1 MQPTARDMG
10 VDLDVEAPRLM
21 RQAVA
26 MTART
31 ALVALLCGAAA
42 IGFAPIFV
50 RWSEVGPSAT
60 AFWRIALAL
69 PLLALWRAAER
80 QRGGMDASLSAS
92 ERRRLLLAG
101 LFFAADLAV
110 WHWSIRFTSVANST
124 LLANFAPVFV
134 TLGGWLLLRQSV
146 TGRFLLGMSLALS
159 GAWLLMSGKA
169 AATAPA
175 AGHSLVGDALGLL
188 TAVFY
193 ASYILAVADLRRRC
207 STATIMVWS
216 GVACAPALL
225 AAALLSRETLLPATG
240 GGWAVLVG
248 LALISQVLGQSLIAS
263 ALATLPAS
271 FSSVGLL
278 FQPLCAALLAW
289 VLLAEPLGPRQA
301 LGGAIV
307 IAGVALSR
315 RGSAPV
321 AHRAPSVQ
329 DSE

>member
-1 MQPTARDMG
+1 
-10 VDLDVEAPRLM
+10 
-21 RQAVA
+21 
-26 MTART
+26 MTARI
-31 ALVALLCGAAA
+31 ALLALLSGAAA

-69 PLLALWRAAER
+69 PPLALWMAAGRRRDARR
-80 QRGGMDASLSAS
+80 QAGGLPSTD
-92 ERRRLLLAG
+92 RRRLLLAG

-110 WHWSIRFTSVANST
+110 WHWSIRYTSVANAT

-134 TLGGWLLLRQSV
+134 TLGGWLLLGQAV
-146 TGRFLLGMSLALS
+146 TGRFLLGMSLALA
-159 GAWLLMSGKA
+159 GAWLLMSGKVS
-169 AATAPA
+169 APA
-175 AGHSLVGDALGLL
+175 PVAGQPLLGDALGLL

-193 ASYILAVADLRRRC
+193 AAYILAVADLRQRC

-216 GVACAPALL
+216 GAACAPALL
-225 AAALLSRETLLPATG
+225 VAALLSGEILLPATT
-240 GGWAVLVG
+240 GGWWVLIG
-248 LALISQVLGQSLIAS
+248 LALVSQVLGQSLIAA
-263 ALATLPAS
+263 ALATLPAA

-289 VLLAEPLGPRQA
+289 LLLSEPLGARQA

-315 RGSAPV
+315 SGV
-321 AHRAPSVQ
+321 RAAR
-329 DSE
+329 DG